1 MLHRLSTLFHY
12 LFGSVAPSKRSHLL
26 PRWLWLRALGLI
38 FFSAFYSLL
47 FQVRGLIGPEGIL
60 PASRYLSALHEQAGA
75 RAYWYVP
82 SFLWLSS
89 GNHALMAISWVGLI
103 ASLMLVLNFWPR
115 GMIAV
120 CLLMY
125 LSFVTAAQEFSSYQS
140 DGMLLEAAFI
150 SLFFAPRGW
159 RPGWGDHQPPSRAS
173 LFLLRWEWFRI
184 YFESGVVKLV
194 SHDLQWRNLSALD
207 HYYENGPLPDWI
219 GWYAQQLPHR
229 FQSSIALATLVI
241 ELGLVWML
249 FLPRRFRLLC
259 FLIVT
264 PFQIGIILTANL
276 AFLNYLVLCL
286 GLLLLE
292 DEVLGLPLRGLRRL
306 FLGFGEPSAAD
317 LTQVAESP
325 AATNGRE
332 PATQFPVRLSRF
344 RALLQRAPLFS
355 CALVLSWIF
364 YNTTALLLLMI
375 LPALPLP
382 TSPIMLLEPFRISN
396 QYGLFAV
403 MTRARYEI
411 EFQGSNDG
419 QTWVAYPFRY
429 KPQNPRQAP
438 RLYAPYQP
446 RFDWNL
452 WFASLGGWREYPFVV
467 RTEVQLLRGSPS
479 VLSLFAGNPFP
490 GKPPRQVRAVLWQ
503 YWFTDLNVKRKEG
516 LWWRRKLL
524 GLYAPT
530 LEFTPDGSVGA
541 VEMPD
546 TESIPPP

>member
-1 MLHRLSTLFHY
+1 MLRLNSLLHY
-12 LFGSVAPSKRSHLL
+12 LFGPEVPWKPGHLA

-38 FFSAFYSLL
+38 FFSAFYSLI
-47 FQVRGLIGPEGIL
+47 FQIRGLIGPDGIL
-60 PASRYLSALHEQAGA
+60 PAGRYLTALHEQAGA
-75 RAYWYVP
+75 KAYWYVP
-82 SFLWLSS
+82 SLLWFGS

-120 CLLMY
+120 CLVMF
-125 LSFVTAAQEFSSYQS
+125 LSFVAAAQEFSSYQS
-140 DGMLLEAAFI
+140 DGMLLGAAFI

-159 RPGWGDHQPPSRAS
+159 RPGLGDGHPPSRAS

-184 YFESGVVKLV
+184 YFESGVVKLA
-194 SHDLQWRNLSALD
+194 SHDPQWRSLTALD

-219 GWYAQQLPHR
+219 GWYAQQLPHT
-229 FQSSIALATLVI
+229 FQASVALATLVT

-249 FLPRRFRLLC
+249 FLPRRLRLLC
-259 FLIVT
+259 FFIVT

-286 GLLLLE
+286 GLLLLD
-292 DEVLGLPLRGLRRL
+292 DEFLSLSLRGLRGL
-306 FLGFGEPSAAD
+306 FLGSGHFPSPG
-317 LTQVAESP
+317 LPLVAESP
-325 AATNGRE
+325 PTTNGRE
-332 PATQFPVRLSRF
+332 LAVHVRLKLSRF
-344 RALLQRAPLFS
+344 HASLQRASFFS
-355 CALVLSWIF
+355 SALVLSWIF

-375 LPALPLP
+375 FPALPLP
-382 TSPIMLLEPFRISN
+382 TSPIVLLEPFRISN

-403 MTRARYEI
+403 MTQARYEI
-411 EFQGSNDG
+411 EFQGSRDG
-419 QTWVAYPFRY
+419 QVWVAYPFRY
-429 KPQNPRQAP
+429 KPQNPREAP

-452 WFASLGGWREYPFVV
+452 WFASLGGWRENPFVV
-467 RTEVQLLRGSPS
+467 RAEVQLLHGSPS

-490 GKPPRQVRAVLWQ
+490 GKPPREVRAVVWQ
-503 YWFTDLNVKRKEG
+503 YWFTDLKVKRAEG

-530 LEFTPDGSVGA
+530 LRLEPDGSVGA
-541 VEMPD
+541 AEMPD
-546 TESIPPP
+546 AQSIPPP

>member
-1 MLHRLSTLFHY
+1 MLLRINLIFQY
-12 LFGSVAPSKRSHLL
+12 LFGPEAPSKRSHLL

-47 FQVRGLIGPEGIL
+47 FQIRGLIGPQGIL
-60 PASRYLSALHEQAGA
+60 PAGSYLSALHEQASA

-82 SFLWLSS
+82 SLLWFGS
-89 GNHALMAISWVGLI
+89 GNHALMAITWVGLI
-103 ASLMLVLNFWPR
+103 ASLLLVFNFWPR

-120 CLLMY
+120 CALAF
-125 LSFVTAAQEFSSYQS
+125 LSFVAAAQEFSSYQS

-150 SLFFAPRGW
+150 SFFFAPPGW
-159 RPGWGDHQPPSRAS
+159 RPRLGSDHPPSRAS

-184 YFESGVVKLV
+184 YFESGIVKMA
-194 SHDLQWRNLSALD
+194 SHDPQWRNLTALD

-229 FQSSIALATLVI
+229 FQASFALATLII

-249 FLPRRFRLLC
+249 FLRRRLRLTC
-259 FLIVT
+259 FFIVT
-264 PFQIGIILTANL
+264 LFQIGIILTANL

-286 GLLLLE
+286 GVLLVD
-292 DEVLGLPLRGLRRL
+292 DEFLRPVRAALAAALRRRAQDSADHAEAESDEAVRKPQESSVNWFRA
-306 FLGFGEPSAAD
+306 FLGRASLALSA
-317 LTQVAESP
+317 VA
-325 AATNGRE
+325 
-332 PATQFPVRLSRF
+332 L
-344 RALLQRAPLFS
+344 
-355 CALVLSWIF
+355 CWIF
-364 YNTTALLLLMI
+364 YNTTVLLLLMLVPT
-375 LPALPLP
+375 LPFP
-382 TSPIMLLEPFRISN
+382 TSPVMWLEPFRVSN

-419 QTWVAYPFRY
+419 QSWIAYPFRY
-429 KPQNPRQAP
+429 KPQDPHEAP
-438 RLYAPYQP
+438 HLYAPYQP

-467 RTEVQLLRGSPS
+467 HTEVQLLRGSPS

-490 GKPPRQVRAVLWQ
+490 GKPPREVRAVLWQ
-503 YWFTDLNVKRKEG
+503 YWFTDLKVKRTEG
-516 LWWRRKLL
+516 LWWTRKML

-530 LEFTPDGSVGA
+530 LAFTPDGSVGA
-541 VEMPD
+541 VEMPN
-546 TESIPPP
+546 TESVPPP